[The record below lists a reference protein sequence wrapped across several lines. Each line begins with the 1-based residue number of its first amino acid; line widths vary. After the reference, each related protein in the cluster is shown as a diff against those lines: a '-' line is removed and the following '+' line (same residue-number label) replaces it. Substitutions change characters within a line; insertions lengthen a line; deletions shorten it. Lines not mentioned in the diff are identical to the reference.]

1 MIRRPPRST
10 LFPYTTLFRSGV
22 PRRVEATGL
31 GVEPAR
37 DSEAVHVPAD
47 HANLSVGIHDAH
59 RPAGVERPARR
70 DGAPPLRQPGPPQE
84 RAAERQPTYW
94 SHHGSPPGL
103 SPEALRAAPSAT

>member
-70 DGAPPLRQPGPPQE
+70 DGAPPLRRPGPPQE
-84 RAAERQPTYW
+84 RPAEPPPPTVP
-94 SHHGSPPGL
+94 SHATPPPYHL
-103 SPEALRAAPSAT
+103 EHTPPLA